1 MGVSVET
8 LIAATRIDSGLRNNR
23 YFSDDQIAEKLTD
36 AYADLRDLMIVRF
49 AFWFKKEFSFTLAGG
64 IGGNILTLSENVP
77 DLEQIQGLNLIDS
90 QGNPQTVTMLSSFA
104 ERNQFNASWP
114 FTMGNAFNGFAG
126 RRYWPDGDDLEVL
139 PVANSAGNYK
149 LIYTPQQERLALP
162 VLERTFAVNGGDQ
175 PGTAGPGPSNAWLL
189 GAANFVSADVGRTL
203 VPAFAAPNEAWNISY
218 EVTEFLSSTA
228 VAVAPDPNAI
238 GVFDQPP
245 SGTWSVYEQ
254 PAGTIGELP
263 DALTPWTKY
272 IQLKAAIAIRS
283 GRRQPIG
290 PLDAQFQREEK
301 KLIAITKQ
309 RGHGVMQA
317 PITNTNWGGGY
328 GFGWNGS
335 G

>member
-1 MGVSVET
+1 
-8 LIAATRIDSGLRNNR
+8 
-23 YFSDDQIAEKLTD
+23 
-36 AYADLRDLMIVRF
+36 
-49 AFWFKKEFSFTLAGG
+49 
-64 IGGNILTLSENVP
+64 
-77 DLEQIQGLNLIDS
+77 
-90 QGNPQTVTMLSSFA
+90 MLSSFA

-114 FTMGNAFNGFAG
+114 FTMGNAFNGFTG
-126 RRYWPDGDDLEVL
+126 RRYWPDGDDLEIL

-162 VLERTFAVNGGDQ
+162 VTKTFDFGTSDIPEVPPPGLVGGTGAWLFANGGLTADVPTTGFDLTLTFDTPNEGFNGTYHVVDTQ
-175 PGTAGPGPSNAWLL
+175 LPPVFSIFGVSNLASTAGFTPPPTGT
-189 GAANFVSADVGRTL
+189 GT
-203 VPAFAAPNEAWNISY
+203 Y
-218 EVTEFLSSTA
+218 TY
-228 VAVAPDPNAI
+228 
-238 GVFDQPP
+238 QP
-245 SGTWSVYEQ
+245 V
-254 PAGTIGELP
+254 GTIGELP
-263 DALTPWTKY
+263 DVLTPWTKY